1 MVGIQILAINP
12 DKVLLGAYPGSNP
25 TGDKV
30 SPPVGGLAHEHSIAE
45 HLVFFSGYSRHLP
58 GYDRYRMLGD
68 PGSGVHDLE
77 VTNVTLEDDGRF
89 QCQVSPNRG
98 QDAIR
103 ADAILTVLGKSDS
116 DQTFSFVY
124 VRFPCR
130 RIFLSSGLTFSSFSR
145 DGQSR

>member
-1 MVGIQILAINP
+1 
-12 DKVLLGAYPGSNP
+12 
-25 TGDKV
+25 
-30 SPPVGGLAHEHSIAE
+30 
-45 HLVFFSGYSRHLP
+45 
-58 GYDRYRMLGD
+58 MLGD

-124 VRFPCR
+124 VLFPCR
-130 RIFLSSGLTFSSFSR
+130 FIFLSSDLTFSSFSR